1 MLRLEN
7 DWRRNGFVLE
17 WITIDGIQASFIE
30 ALVKDSP
37 RRYVLNR
44 ELSGIKMKTTIVIFA
59 TFKK

>member
-17 WITIDGIQASFIE
+17 WITIDGIQASFIK

-37 RRYVLNR
+37 
-44 ELSGIKMKTTIVIFA
+44 
-59 TFKK
+59 